1 MAKALQLPS
10 LPAHEEIVSRT
21 IEELGTSIAQAL
33 EESWISRGMSVVRE
47 KYRISREETET
58 MCCKAEHEDRGCS
71 RKFG

>member
-33 EESWISRGMSVVRE
+33 EEL
-47 KYRISREETET
+47 
-58 MCCKAEHEDRGCS
+58 DCS
-71 RKFG
+71 RDVGCERKVSHIRRRNIDDVMQS